1 MKKIFAALFLTI
13 TTAVFAQQS
22 FTGVGDQRAYVGA
35 NFQDKGTGI
44 SAGYDYGVGES
55 ISIGGQ
61 VGLILSASKIDGSK
75 AQFKDRIDLKV
86 RFNANLGRVF
96 NFPEQID
103 FYPGLNLS
111 LKHLGMH
118 AGVRYFF
125 QKGFGLYSE
134 INFTIARYKS
144 SPKNF
149 DYLNNQF
156 AFQIG
161 AAFDLN

>member
-61 VGLILSASKIDGSK
+61 VGLILSASKIDG
-75 AQFKDRIDLKV
+75 
-86 RFNANLGRVF
+86 VF

-134 INFTIARYKS
+134 INFPIARYKS